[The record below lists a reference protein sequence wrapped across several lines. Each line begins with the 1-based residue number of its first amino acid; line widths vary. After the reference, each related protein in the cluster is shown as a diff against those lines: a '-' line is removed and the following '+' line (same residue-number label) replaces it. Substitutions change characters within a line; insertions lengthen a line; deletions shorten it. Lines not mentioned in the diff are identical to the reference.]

1 MVTERNLVLERPRR
15 PHVSDELRRAP
26 DASPPR
32 ASAPSGP
39 ALAWRILL
47 VLVGSTVAILG
58 WALVMSVFLVFIGLP
73 LFIFGLALVQA
84 YLS

>member
-1 MVTERNLVLERPRR
+1 MVSERHVVLEPSPRPRI
-15 PHVSDELRRAP
+15 SDRVRLAP
-26 DASPPR
+26 DMSPQR
-32 ASAPSGP
+32 ASAPAGP
-39 ALAWRILL
+39 GLVWRILF
-47 VLVGSTVAILG
+47 VLVGSTLAILG